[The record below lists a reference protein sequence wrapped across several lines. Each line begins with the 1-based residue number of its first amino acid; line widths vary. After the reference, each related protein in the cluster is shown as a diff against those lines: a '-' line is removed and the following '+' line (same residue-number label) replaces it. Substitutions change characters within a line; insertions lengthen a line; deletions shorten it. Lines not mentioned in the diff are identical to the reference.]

1 MAILLD
7 ELVGWWKLGDV
18 WHECKTEPRN
28 NPFGGWPTGSLVFT
42 DDRRMMLVI
51 LGSTST
57 AHAPSYDFEA
67 HSGRFVLDGSAIIT
81 TIEFSSRV
89 QWMHEELKYCVS
101 LGHNGRSLCLT
112 SRQTGP
118 LYDGAPF
125 ISASNWF
132 RMR

>member
-7 ELVGWWKLGDV
+7 DLVGWWKLRDV
-18 WHECKTEPRN
+18 WHEFETEPRR

-42 DDRRMMLVI
+42 DDGRMMLVI

-57 AHAPSYDFEA
+57 AHAPSYDLEA

-81 TIEFSSRV
+81 TVDFSSRV
-89 QWMHEELKYCVS
+89 QWMHGELRYCVS
-101 LGHNGRSLCLT
+101 LGQNGSLCLT
-112 SRQTGP
+112 SRQAGL

-132 RMR
+132 RMS